1 MQIKKDKKKVK
12 NKFDKKLHKK
22 LQVKMFGFISQKMK
36 KNVFKTLSKKYKLQN
51 NSDKKL
57 QRNFVK
63 KLEILNNFSKKYK
76 NSEK

>member
-12 NKFDKKLHKK
+12 NKFDKK

-63 KLEILNNFSKKYK
+63 KLEILNNLSKKYK